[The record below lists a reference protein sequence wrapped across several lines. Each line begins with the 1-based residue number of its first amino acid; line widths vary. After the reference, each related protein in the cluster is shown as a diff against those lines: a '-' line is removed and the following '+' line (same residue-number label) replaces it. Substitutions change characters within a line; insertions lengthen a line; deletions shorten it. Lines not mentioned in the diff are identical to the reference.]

1 MSLDRRT
8 ILAVTAVLVTL
19 MGALPACA
27 GEEVPWNAKAFQA
40 AQDAGRPVI
49 VHVVA
54 SWCPT
59 CKAQKP
65 IVSEL
70 MQRPAFKDLTI
81 FDVDF
86 DAQKDIVRSFD
97 ARMQSTF
104 VVFKGKTETARSV
117 GETRREAIEA
127 LMAKA
132 L

>member
-1 MSLDRRT
+1 MRYAIKSLFVAMSL
-8 ILAVTAVLVTL
+8 LA
-19 MGALPACA
+19 ACA
-27 GEEVPWNAKAFQA
+27 AALAAEVPYTKAAFDKA
-40 AQDAGRPVI
+40 LADGKPV
-49 VHVVA
+49 VVDFAA

-97 ARMQSTF
+97 VRMQSTF

>member
-8 ILAVTAVLVTL
+8 ILAVTAVLATL
-19 MGALPACA
+19 IGALPACA

-86 DAQKDIVRSFD
+86 DARKDIVRSFD
-97 ARMQSTF
+97 VRMQSTF
-104 VVFKGKTETARSV
+104 VVFKGKTEKR
-117 GETRREAIEA
+117 A
-127 LMAKA
+127 LCR
-132 L
+132 

>member
-1 MSLDRRT
+1 MRVAVRSFFVAASL
-8 ILAVTAVLVTL
+8 AFAAAAVLAAEL
-19 MGALPACA
+19 PFNRAAFDKALAD
-27 GEEVPWNAKAFQA
+27 GK
-40 AQDAGRPVI
+40 PV
-49 VHVVA
+49 VVDFAA

-86 DAQKDIVRSFD
+86 DARKDIVRSFD
-97 ARMQSTF
+97 VRMQSTF